1 MKVVMAAEPRVY
13 REAIGETI
21 KDLKPHIEVAIVDP
35 EDLKRAVSNLDPEL
49 VICSQPDTFT
59 PEGRPAWIE
68 FRPYDEPTAKVCLG
82 GRYSELEEKAGRLAP
97 GDRRDREA
105 LPNYSSPRKL
115 PALELG
121 ARWLATVVSAG
132 GRGEQPRA

>member
-21 KDLKPHIEVAIVDP
+21 KSLKPHIEVAIVAP

-59 PEGRPAWIE
+59 PESRPAWIE
-68 FRPYDEPTAKVCLG
+68 FRPYDEPAAKVCLG
-82 GRYSELEEKAGRLAP
+82 GRYSELEEVRLEDLLRVIEETEKLSQTTRLLGNCRP
-97 GDRRDREA
+97 
-105 LPNYSSPRKL
+105 SS
-115 PALELG
+115 
-121 ARWLATVVSAG
+121 
-132 GRGEQPRA
+132 